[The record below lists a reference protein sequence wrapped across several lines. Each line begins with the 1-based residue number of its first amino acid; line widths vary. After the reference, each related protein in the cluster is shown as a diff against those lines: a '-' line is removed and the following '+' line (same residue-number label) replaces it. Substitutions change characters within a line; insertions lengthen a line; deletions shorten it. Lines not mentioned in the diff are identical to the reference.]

1 MNTLEDAMNNARTI
15 DLLDEIVVLDP
26 VRLSFNDSNLSKYM
40 EEFGIFYDYFSSKTA
55 KAEELAANVE
65 LEKENKEAEFFLK
78 GKSEGLTEKASQA
91 YSVIQPEVQ
100 DLSKKLNRLNSA
112 VKQLKEY
119 VKALDKA
126 YNMAQSRGHMLRKE
140 MDKLNTDIYHS
151 NRSGSSSNVDYSGI
165 EDIIKAVQ
173 ER

>member
-26 VRLSFNDSNLSKYM
+26 VRLSFNDANLSKYM

-100 DLSKKLNRLNSA
+100 DLSKKLNKLNSA

-151 NRSGSSSNVDYSGI
+151 NRGSSSNVDYSGI